1 MRRLLFFGLML
12 LSTCM
17 AMAQGMPIIR
27 NFTAEEYHG
36 NKSNFDVEVSRDGTV
51 FVANFE
57 GLMYYDKAEWRMLH
71 NPGITRITVVYQD
84 IKGVIWVG
92 GYNYFGRVIT
102 KDNGELALQQ
112 VAKTGQFRGE
122 VLEIWEKNG
131 FLHFLVNDG
140 NMYMVKNNKVVLE
153 KLVSKNLTNKGLTD
167 IVDVNAVESGS
178 NNNLVLRDVTQ

>member
-1 MRRLLFFGLML
+1 MRRLFLFGLML

-36 NKSNFDVEVSRDGTV
+36 NKSNFDVVAARDGIV
-51 FVANFE
+51 YVANFE

-92 GYNYFGRVIT
+92 GYNYFGRVT
-102 KDNGELALQQ
+102 NKDNGELTLQQ
-112 VAKTGQFRGE
+112 
-122 VLEIWEKNG
+122 
-131 FLHFLVNDG
+131 
-140 NMYMVKNNKVVLE
+140 
-153 KLVSKNLTNKGLTD
+153 
-167 IVDVNAVESGS
+167 
-178 NNNLVLRDVTQ
+178 

>member
-1 MRRLLFFGLML
+1 MRRVLFLGLMM

-92 GYNYFGRVIT
+92 GYNYFGRVT
-102 KDNGELALQQ
+102 NKDNGELALQQ

-122 VLEIWEKNG
+122 VLEIWEK
-131 FLHFLVNDG
+131 
-140 NMYMVKNNKVVLE
+140 
-153 KLVSKNLTNKGLTD
+153 
-167 IVDVNAVESGS
+167 
-178 NNNLVLRDVTQ
+178 